1 MKKIL
6 SIFVLL
12 FCLISLSSCREDADF
27 DDKSNF
33 DFNLG
38 LEVLS
43 DNDGTVNSSTELT
56 FNLLPSYD
64 FEKLNT
70 HFKIASSKSGD
81 IALNGTPLSF
91 NKVYSFE
98 NLTNE
103 LVYIGKIKGDHRVSI
118 VVYNDFGVR
127 KEYSIT
133 LNYNE

>member
-1 MKKIL
+1 MKKFI
-6 SIFVLL
+6 SIIFVLL
-12 FCLISLSSCREDADF
+12 CLISVTSCRQDADF

-43 DNDGTVNSSTELT
+43 DNDGTVNSPTELSY
-56 FNLLPSYD
+56 NLSPSYD

-70 HFKIASSKSGD
+70 HFKIASSKNGD

>member
-1 MKKIL
+1 MKKLI
-6 SIFVLL
+6 SIIFVLL
-12 FCLISLSSCREDADF
+12 CLISVTSCRQDADF

-43 DNDGTVNSSTELT
+43 DNDGTVNSSTELS
-56 FNLLPSYD
+56 FNLFPSYA

-70 HFKIASSKSGD
+70 HFKIASSKNGD

-127 KEYSIT
+127 KEYSLT

>member
-1 MKKIL
+1 MKKLL

-12 FCLISLSSCREDADF
+12 LCVISLCSCREDADF
-27 DDKSNF
+27 NDKSNF

-70 HFKIASSKSGD
+70 HFKIASSKNGD

-133 LNYNE
+133 LNYND